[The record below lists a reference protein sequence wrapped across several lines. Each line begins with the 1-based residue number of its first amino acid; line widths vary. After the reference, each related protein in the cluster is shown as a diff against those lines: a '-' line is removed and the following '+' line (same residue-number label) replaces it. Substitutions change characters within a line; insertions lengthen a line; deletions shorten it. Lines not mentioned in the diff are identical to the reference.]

1 MATLPAVQTPENL
14 LAALSGAGKAALLHQ
29 HSPGV
34 EELGLAE
41 FRTGTEA
48 AHGVAW
54 LGTATVF
61 PQTVGLAATW
71 DENLLRRVGRAV
83 GQEVRTKKAA
93 DPAVSLNVWA
103 PVVNPLRHPLWG
115 RNEEGFSEDPRLTGI
130 LAAAFC
136 RGLRGDGKHWL
147 TVPTLKHF
155 LGYNNETDRNVSST
169 QLRLRVLHEYE
180 LPAYRI
186 PVEDGNVGAVMLSYN
201 LVNGRPAHVSDLV
214 REHLRSWDNGEDLVV
229 VTDAGAPTS
238 LYTAEKYYP
247 DAATAHA
254 AAVRAGVD
262 NFTDDGA
269 DSTPT
274 LTHLQQALERGL
286 LSPADIDRSVLRLLR
301 LRERTGEF
309 SAAGDGG
316 SLEAAFEGEFEEKSE
331 GEAGGPDRR
340 ALAAEAAAKAVV
352 LLRNEPVAAL
362 PAAAGGHDDVRG
374 DADGQGDTSASSAI
388 LPLGAKPGTIAV
400 VGTLGARV
408 LTDWYSGT
416 PEYTVN
422 LGEALAERYPHVR
435 ALEGNDTVALRSVRT
450 GKYLGASSAD
460 EALTGSAAAPGEP
473 ECFDLKDWGNG
484 DVTLRSA
491 ATGLLLTGAGGAYL
505 YPSAERVGGWVVQ
518 ESFRLHRAADAT
530 VAIQHAGTGKWVHL
544 EAHTGSALLVAG
556 LEADADRFVLRTVT
570 AGIPAAAA
578 AAAAADVVV
587 VAVGNDPH
595 LGGRETL
602 DRSSLELSHSDQ
614 ELVRAV
620 SEANPRT
627 VLAVISSYPYA
638 LGALADL
645 PAIVWSSH
653 GGQELGHALAAVLS
667 GDAEPSGRLPQTWY
681 AADSDLPDL
690 LDYDIISSNATYQ
703 YSTAEPLYPFGHGL
717 SYGCVHYDG
726 ISVTE
731 ATVATGGTL
740 GRGDSFI
747 EVDVTVSNDG
757 DRPAWE
763 LVQLYV
769 TAPGHPVE
777 FPRLR
782 LVGHARVLLHPGQQ
796 RTERISVSCAAFETY
811 SLTAGRM
818 LVEPCR
824 YVLLAG
830 SSAGHL
836 PLQISVD
843 VDGSGSPPR
852 RFGDIVRAEA
862 FDESGNLD
870 LVPETRD
877 AGTAVAPRNPLRPA
891 WAVYRGWDEGGRE
904 DGNPEERRSVAAEVY
919 VVRSGGGR
927 VELQLQGSGGQW
939 IPAAHGGATAA
950 VPAGACGAVELTL
963 PGLATDGL
971 RLVVRGPVT
980 LSSFRAG

>member
-1 MATLPAVQTPENL
+1 MTTLPTVRTPENL
-14 LAALSGAGKAALLHQ
+14 LAALNGAGKAALLHQ

-71 DENLLRRVGRAV
+71 DEDLLRRVGRAV
-83 GQEVRTKKAA
+83 GQEVRAKKAA

-136 RGLRGDGKHWL
+136 RGLRGDGEHWL

-214 REHLRSWDNGEDLVV
+214 REHLRRWDNGEDLVV

-254 AAVRAGVD
+254 AAIRAGVD
-262 NFTDDGA
+262 NFTDDGP

-316 SLEAAFEGEFEEKSE
+316 PLKAEFEEKPE
-331 GEAGGPDRR
+331 GDAGGPDRR

-352 LLRNEPVAAL
+352 LLRNEP
-362 PAAAGGHDDVRG
+362 RG
-374 DADGQGDTSASSAI
+374 DASATSAI

-400 VGTLGARV
+400 VGTLGSRV

-416 PEYTVN
+416 PEYTVS
-422 LGEALAERYPHVR
+422 LGEALAERYPHVSV
-435 ALEGNDTVALRSVRT
+435 LEGNDTVALRSVRT

-473 ECFDLKDWGNG
+473 ERFDLKDWGNG
-484 DVTLRSA
+484 DVTLRST

-602 DRSSLELSHSDQ
+602 DRSTLELSHSDQ

-645 PAIVWSSH
+645 PAILWSSH

-667 GDAEPSGRLPQTWY
+667 GDADPSGRLPQTWY

-703 YSTAEPLYPFGHGL
+703 YSIAEPLYPFGHGL

-726 ISVTE
+726 ISVAE
-731 ATVATGGTL
+731 ATAGTGDG
-740 GRGDSFI
+740 GDSFVG
-747 EVDVTVSNDG
+747 VDVTVSNDG

-782 LVGHARVLLHPGQQ
+782 LAGHARVLLQPGQQ
-796 RTERISVSCAAFETY
+796 RTERISVSSAAFETY

-862 FDESGNLD
+862 FDESSNLD

-877 AGTAVAPRNPLRPA
+877 AGTAVAPRDPSRPA
-891 WAVYRGWDEGGRE
+891 WAVYRGWDEGGWDEGGRE
-904 DGNPEERRSVAAEVY
+904 EGGREEGGREEGNPEERRPVAAEVY